1 MGRFPKPLSSLYP
14 QETSH
19 YYEGKTRLTEDKIA
33 TSIYGKFSLMALEV
47 IHWWSTD
54 FSELVKR

>member
-19 YYEGKTRLTEDKIA
+19 YYEVKTRLTEEKIA
-33 TSIYGKFSLMALEV
+33 TPIYGKFSLMALEFQKDLF
-47 IHWWSTD
+47 TD
-54 FSELVKR
+54 GLMISKN